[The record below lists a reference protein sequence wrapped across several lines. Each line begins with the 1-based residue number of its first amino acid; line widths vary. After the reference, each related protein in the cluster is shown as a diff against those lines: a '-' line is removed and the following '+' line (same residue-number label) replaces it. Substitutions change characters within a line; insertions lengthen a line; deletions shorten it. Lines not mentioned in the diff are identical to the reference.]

1 MADQPD
7 LLAGIRSVWTCREV
21 RAGLCFCASS
31 STRSSP
37 ETGKEM
43 GYFLPSLGHQQR
55 NCNFLLFLVILE
67 QSREA
72 FLFQSIPFCVG
83 AGGSVSWR
91 VCS

>member
-21 RAGLCFCASS
+21 RAGLCVCASS
-31 STRSSP
+31 STRSPP

-43 GYFLPSLGHQQR
+43 GYFFPSLGHQQQS
-55 NCNFLLFLVILE
+55 FLFFLVILE
-67 QSREA
+67 KNREA
-72 FLFQSIPFCVG
+72 FLFQSIPFCAG
-83 AGGSVSWR
+83 AGGSVSWW